1 MGNAEKECIILVEPD
16 KPFAQVL
23 KQRLEQQGKVVR
35 IVPSTPRLKSL
46 LSKTTPQAIVIEV
59 SVGAIAAIADLRA
72 QAQYKTTPILVSATH
87 ASREEVSQSM
97 SAGANGF
104 LLTTQHSPAQIVD
117 SILKWCS

>member
-1 MGNAEKECIILVEPD
+1 MGNAEKDCIILVEPD

-35 IVPSTPRLKSL
+35 IVPSVTRLNTLLAKKTPE
-46 LSKTTPQAIVIEV
+46 AIVIEV
-59 SVGAIAAIADLRA
+59 SVGAIAAIAELRA

-87 ASREEVSQSM
+87 ASREEVLQST
-97 SAGANGF
+97 SAGANAF
-104 LLTTQHSPAQIVD
+104 LLTTQHSPSQIVD